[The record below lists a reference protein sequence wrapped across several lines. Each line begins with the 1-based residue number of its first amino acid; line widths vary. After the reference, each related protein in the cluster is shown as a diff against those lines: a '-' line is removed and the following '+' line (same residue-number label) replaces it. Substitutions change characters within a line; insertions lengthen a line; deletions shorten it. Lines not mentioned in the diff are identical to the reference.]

1 MTKKFVIAGIG
12 ELLWDLLPDGRQLG
26 GAPANFIYHIYKSGN
41 EGIVISSIGDDDDGM
56 AIITGLEQ
64 RGINT
69 KYIQV
74 IPNLPTGMVNVAV
87 DCGGQPSY
95 EIVENVAWDNIEF
108 TPEIAAL
115 TPTIDLLCFGTLA
128 QRSAKSKETIKKI
141 IESLPA
147 GTKKLYDIN
156 LRQHYYDAE
165 TVEWSLR
172 TADIVKLNDSELLAV
187 YHLLNINHA
196 DNFLIDS
203 RRLANLFDV
212 ELLCVTRGEYGS
224 LLIADNNH
232 DYHPGCSIEVNDT
245 VGAGDAFTAAMAHHY
260 LRGETLAEI
269 NDKANKLGAFVAS
282 QSGGMPNY

>member
-26 GAPANFIYHIYKSGN
+26 GAPANFIYHIYKSGDD
-41 EGIVISSIGDDDDGM
+41 GIVISSIGNDDDGM
-56 AIITGLEQ
+56 AIIAGLEQ
-64 RGINT
+64 HGINT
-69 KYIQV
+69 NYIQI
-74 IPNLPTGMVNVAV
+74 IPHLPTGVVNVVV
-87 DCGGQPSY
+87 DNTGQPSY

-108 TPEIAAL
+108 TPEIAEL
-115 TPTIDLLCFGTLA
+115 TPKIDLICFGTLA
-128 QRSAKSKETIKKI
+128 QRSGKNKDTIKKI
-141 IESLPA
+141 IETLPA
-147 GTKKLYDIN
+147 STKKLYDIN
-156 LRQHYYDAE
+156 LRQQFYDAE

-196 DNFLIDS
+196 DNFLVDS
-203 RRLANLFDV
+203 RRLANLFDI

-224 LLIADNNH
+224 LLIAEDHH

-260 LRGETLAEI
+260 LRGAPLAEI
-269 NDKANKLGAFVAS
+269 NEKANRLGSFVAS
-282 QSGGMPNY
+282 QSGAMPKY